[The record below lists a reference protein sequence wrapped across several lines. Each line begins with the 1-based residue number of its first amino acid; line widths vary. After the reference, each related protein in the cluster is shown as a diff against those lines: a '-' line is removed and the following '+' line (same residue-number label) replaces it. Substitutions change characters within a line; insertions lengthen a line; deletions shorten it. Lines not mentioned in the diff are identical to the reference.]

1 MWVCG
6 NAMHIAPRGGSV
18 MKRVLCLVCSC
29 LAIAGLLFVSLPAFG
44 QEVTAAIVGTV
55 TDPSGAPINGATVTA
70 FDTEHGTVWTAK
82 TNESG
87 AYNFPRVPV
96 GTYRLEI
103 VAQGFQKMIRPP
115 FALVLNQSARVDAQM
130 KVGQVTETVEVTGA
144 APILQTETTQ
154 VSTIIDAKTNDN
166 LPLAT
171 RNPVQLTL
179 LSPGAVT
186 VDTKSLNLG
195 SNTAE
200 GGGRPYING
209 NREQANN
216 FLLDGMDNNQVSE
229 NRLGLTPSPDA
240 IQEFNVI
247 TQNASAEF
255 GNYQGGIVNATIKY
269 GTNAFHGDA
278 FEYFRNDIFN
288 ANQWENGLGKG
299 DPKVGVLPTPKLRW
313 NMFGGTIGGP
323 IIKNK
328 LFFFGDY
335 QGGRLDHPAS
345 TQNVAVLTAGEIAG
359 NFASL
364 CTSGFTGGIC
374 NDRDKNNK
382 ISNQL
387 YNPCAPGTG
396 ISGAPCQITGTPVPF
411 AGNIIPSSMLN
422 PAFTK
427 LVTSSLYPQVS
438 SAVSNGFGLASN
450 VVGQQYNSDQYDIK
464 VDFNMSDKDRF
475 SGRYSHGKQND
486 PNTNSFLLLG
496 DQIAVAHLKNSLASW
511 THTFSPS
518 LLNEA
523 RVGFN
528 WVSFVNNN
536 YTFANSVGTLAA
548 GLGINGVGS
557 KGLPLLAF
565 SQGGTITQP
574 GCGTLQCIGQAI
586 PLENFAST
594 VIQFDDNVVYIR
606 GRHVIKTGF
615 QLNKYRINVFYAGNG
630 GELGLLSYQGQY
642 TAPGSTGAYAN
653 AAAAADFALGL
664 PQLVGHGV
672 IGGGGAWHQLDALY
686 AGYVQDDWRATNN
699 LTLNI
704 GLRYEARTP
713 WVEKDNRQV
722 NVNMMT
728 GALEYPGHT
737 TVVGVGSNGF
747 SRGLYNSTY
756 GLPAF
761 QPRIGFAW
769 SPLGPKTVI
778 RGAYTVS
785 SYLEGTGTNLR
796 LTQNP
801 PYTPPQ
807 SQATNAQT
815 GTPFATEAGPV
826 AGSVPGG
833 DPFANA
839 VLLAWNNTVQPAMS
853 QQYNL
858 TVQHELANNTTF
870 QIGYVG
876 QHGTHLMVPE
886 WMGQADLTASGTDTC
901 SVVDSNKVT
910 HTTPC
915 NYPYLGGHNSDG
927 TFGPNHLGNVKL
939 TNSNGNMHYN
949 ALQAVLQKRYSHGLE
964 TQVSYTYSKCMTDNS
979 GYFGTWSSTT
989 QTTPASPYFQNLYNP
1004 RADWAQCYWD
1014 SKHVLS
1020 AYAVYELPFG
1030 RGKQY
1035 AKDLPK
1041 AVNAVIGNWSMNPIV
1056 TWKTGFPLALYGT
1069 DYSGT
1074 GSPGARF
1081 NCNGSVHYPKT
1092 VTEAGLQWYDPSF
1105 ESAAPVFTFGTCP
1118 TQGPAIGPG
1127 YSDVDLG
1134 MQKNF
1139 PITETMRV
1147 QFRSD
1152 FLNLFNHPNFGKPGG
1167 NGIITTSQD
1176 ARQIQFA
1183 LKFYF

>member
-1 MWVCG
+1 
-6 NAMHIAPRGGSV
+6 
-18 MKRVLCLVCSC
+18 MKRNWLGGIVLIA
-29 LAIAGLLFVSLPAFG
+29 LAVQLCVTLPAWS
-44 QEVTAAIVGTV
+44 QEVTASIVGTV
-55 TDPSGAPINGATVTA
+55 TDPSGAPINGASVTA
-70 FDTEHGTVWTAK
+70 TDTERGTVWTAK

-87 AYNFPRVPV
+87 SYNIPRVPV
-96 GTYRLEI
+96 GNYKVLIE
-103 VAQGFQKMIRPP
+103 AAGFQKLSYPP
-115 FALVLNQSARVDAQM
+115 FTLVLNQAARIDAQL
-130 KVGQVTETVEVTGA
+130 KVGQVSETVEVTGA
-144 APILQTETTQ
+144 APVLQTETTQ
-154 VSTIIDAKTNDN
+154 VNTIIDARTNDN

-240 IQEFNVI
+240 IQEFNLI

-255 GNYQGGIVNATIKY
+255 GNFQGGIVNTTIKS
-269 GTNAFHGDA
+269 GTNRLHGDA
-278 FEYFRNDIFN
+278 FEFFRNDAFN
-288 ANQWENGLGKG
+288 ANQWENGLTS
-299 DPKVGVLPTPKLRW
+299 PALPTPKLRW

-335 QGGRLDHPAS
+335 QGGRLDHPATVNHVS
-345 TQNVAVLTAGEIAG
+345 VLTTNEIGG
-359 NFASL
+359 NFGAI
-364 CTSGFTGGIC
+364 CAAGFTAGLC
-374 NDRDKNNK
+374 NDRDANNK
-382 ISNQL
+382 MINQL
-387 YNPCAPGTG
+387 YNPCAAGTG
-396 ISGAPCQITGTPVPF
+396 VSGTPCQISGAPTPF
-411 AGNIIPSSMLN
+411 LGNVIPSNMLN
-422 PAFTK
+422 AAFTK
-427 LVTSSLYPQVS
+427 LVGSSLYPQI
-438 SAVSNGFGLASN
+438 ATAASNGFGLADNS
-450 VVGQQYNSDQYDIK
+450 VGQQYNSDQFDIK
-464 VDFNMSDKDRF
+464 GDYNMSDKDRF
-475 SGRYSHGKQND
+475 SARYSQGRQND

-496 DQIAVAHLKNSLASW
+496 DQIAVAHLKNSNVGW
-511 THTFSPS
+511 THTFSPN
-518 LLNEA
+518 LLNDA
-523 RVGFN
+523 RLGFN

-536 YTFANSVGTLAA
+536 YTFASSVGSLAA

-574 GCGTLQCIGQAI
+574 GSGTLMSLGQAI
-586 PLENFAST
+586 ALENFAST
-594 VIQFDDNVVYIR
+594 VIQFDDNVVYSH
-606 GRHVIKTGF
+606 GKHVIKTGF

-642 TAPGSTGAYAN
+642 TAPGSTGTYAN

-672 IGGGGAWHQLDALY
+672 TAGGGGAWHQLDSLI
-686 AGYVQDDWRATNN
+686 AGYVQDDFRATNK
-699 LTLNI
+699 LTLNL
-704 GLRYEARTP
+704 GLRYEVRTP
-713 WVEKDNRQV
+713 WVEKNDRQV
-722 NVNMMT
+722 NVNPFT
-728 GALEYPGHT
+728 GQLEYPGKA

-761 QPRIGFAW
+761 QPRFGFAW
-769 SPLGPKTVI
+769 TPWGPKTVI
-778 RGAYTVS
+778 RGAYTIS

-801 PYTPPQ
+801 PNTPPQ
-807 SQATNAQT
+807 SQATNAAT
-815 GTPFATEAGPV
+815 GTPFTTEAGPV

-833 DPFANA
+833 NPFTGAT
-839 VLLAWNNTVQPAMS
+839 LLAWNSTVQPAQS

-858 TVQHELANNTTF
+858 TVQREIANNTTF

-886 WMGQADLTASGTDTC
+886 WLSQAELTPSGTSTC
-901 SVVDSNKVT
+901 TAVDANKVK
-910 HTTPC
+910 HTAPC
-915 NYPYLGGHNSDG
+915 QYPYIGGQNSDG

-939 TNSNGNMHYN
+939 TNSNGNMKYN
-949 ALQAVLQKRYSHGLE
+949 SLQAVLQKRYGHGLE

-979 GYFGTWSSTT
+979 GYFGTWSTTT
-989 QTTPASPYFQNLYNP
+989 QTTPASPYFQNLYNS

-1030 RGKQY
+1030 RGRQY
-1035 AKDLPK
+1035 GKDLPT
-1041 AVNAVIGNWSMNPIV
+1041 AVNAVVGNWSMNPIV
-1056 TWKTGFPLALYGT
+1056 TWKTGFPLAVYGT
-1069 DYSGT
+1069 DDSGT
-1074 GSPGARF
+1074 GSPGARP
-1081 NCNGSVHYPKT
+1081 NCTGSVHYPKT
-1092 VTEAGLQWYDPSF
+1092 VSSAGMAWYDTSF
-1105 ESAAPVFTFGTCP
+1105 ESAAPLFTFGNCP
-1118 TQGPAIGPG
+1118 TQGPVIGPG
-1127 YSDVDLG
+1127 YGDVDLG
-1134 MQKNF
+1134 LQKNF
-1139 PITETMRV
+1139 PVSESMRF
-1147 QFRSD
+1147 QFRAD
-1152 FLNLFNHPNFGKPGG
+1152 FLNLFNHPNLGKP
-1167 NGIITTSQD
+1167 NGSGLITTSQD
-1176 ARQIQFA
+1176 AREIQFA